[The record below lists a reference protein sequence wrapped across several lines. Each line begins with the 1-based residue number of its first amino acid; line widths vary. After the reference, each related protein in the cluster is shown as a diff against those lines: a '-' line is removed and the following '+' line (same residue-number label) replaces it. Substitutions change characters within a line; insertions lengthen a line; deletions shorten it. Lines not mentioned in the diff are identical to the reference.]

1 MKQKEGR
8 CLDDRNFPH
17 PSDPA
22 FRIDSGI
29 VLTQCVLPHELMAAH
44 EAGAQSCR
52 KSREARPSGHS
63 QHRCVLT
70 QAEPVGRISP
80 LLSFRRIRLLRSI
93 RL

>member
-44 EAGAQSCR
+44 EAGAQAVGNR
-52 KSREARPSGHS
+52 AKLGRPG
-63 QHRCVLT
+63 
-70 QAEPVGRISP
+70 
-80 LLSFRRIRLLRSI
+80 IRSTAVS
-93 RL
+93 